1 MYVGASWVASIVQ
14 SSLLAWAIGFENG
27 RPYFQLLTLT
37 KNKHRRHNERK
48 IVRAP
53 VQERYL
59 VREVVQAPTTA
70 SKHLVLMT
78 GGYLQFF
85 QEDWIFYFWDK
96 SIVFDECLYDYKS
109 RSANVYF
116 AFEHT
121 DSSFCS
127 SSFEMLSLV
136 ILTLHQ
142 CGTKGVNLS
151 GAYWTVRNQ
160 ERSKSASKCIWRLKV
175 KCLSSQARRQ
185 HAVATSQGAMCLS
198 RFGRRSVLDCESR
211 SARCV
216 QASIILSSILFNGW
230 SSQGRRQ
237 QHRDKASN
245 VLSFWT
251 KERACCE
258 EYRRIP
264 DSSFCFERT
273 IKKAWW
279 QRTVLENWCA
289 PDLRTTPGF
298 VDSQSIDESIFT
310 IDWRTK
316 MDGGRCETQT
326 TNRKT
331 IDVRIQFVNHL
342 VKHLYFR

>member
-1 MYVGASWVASIVQ
+1 MFSTSVSTTTNQGAQI
-14 SSLLAWAIGFENG
+14 
-27 RPYFQLLTLT
+27 
-37 KNKHRRHNERK
+37 
-48 IVRAP
+48 
-53 VQERYL
+53 
-59 VREVVQAPTTA
+59 
-70 SKHLVLMT
+70 
-78 GGYLQFF
+78 
-85 QEDWIFYFWDK
+85 
-96 SIVFDECLYDYKS
+96 
-109 RSANVYF
+109 VYF

-136 ILTLHQ
+136 ILTLNQ

-237 QHRDKASN
+237 QHRDKASD

-264 DSSFCFERT
+264 DSSFCLSGRS
-273 IKKAWW
+273 KPDG
-279 QRTVLENWCA
+279 QRTSEEFRLGELICA
-289 PDLRTTPGF
+289 PDLRTTPRQRLYRQPINRGDGKF
-298 VDSQSIDESIFT
+298 VPPVSLQWIDGRGWTKDDASTTST
-310 IDWRTK
+310 INK
-316 MDGGRCETQT
+316 
-326 TNRKT
+326 K
-331 IDVRIQFVNHL
+331 
-342 VKHLYFR
+342 